1 MKMPKLA
8 YKNLTGRQKA
18 AILLVAIGVDAATK
32 IFKNLKPKD
41 VEVLTQEIANLKTI
55 PSQIIHEVI
64 EEFYQM
70 LLSQN
75 YISDAGEDYAH
86 EVLKGALG
94 DDQAK
99 EVLRKLKNVKS
110 VEQKGFKR
118 LEEVPKDRLLNF
130 LEKEHPQTVAV
141 VLAHLEPLK
150 AAKIYDEFSQDFQ
163 VEVAYR
169 LAQLD
174 QISPDL
180 IREIESFI
188 DANFKGEI
196 IQHIGEIEGEKVIAD
211 MLNQAGKVTEKTVLD
226 GLTRVDPELATQ
238 IKNLMFTFDDL
249 ILVDNRSM
257 QRILK
262 EVDSK
267 ELSLAMKG
275 ASEEVKSKIFGN
287 MSERAGNMLQE
298 ELEFMGPVRV
308 KEVEEAQRRILTI
321 VANLEES
328 GEVIIHREGGEE
340 DVIV

>member
-1 MKMPKLA
+1 MPKLA
-8 YKNLTGRQKA
+8 FKNLSGRQKA

-32 IFKNLKPKD
+32 IFRNLKAKD
-41 VEVLTQEIANLKTI
+41 VEILTQEIANLKTI
-55 PSQIIHEVI
+55 PSNIIHDVI

-75 YISDAGEDYAH
+75 YISDAGEDYAR
-86 EVLKGALG
+86 EVLEGALG
-94 DDQAK
+94 RPQAE
-99 EVLRKLKNVKS
+99 EVLRKLKNVKT

-141 VLAHLEPLK
+141 VLAHLDPAK
-150 AAKIYDEFSQDFQ
+150 AAKIYDEFSQEFQ

-174 QISPDL
+174 QISPEV
-180 IREIESFI
+180 IGEIEAFI
-188 DANFKGEI
+188 DANFKGEVVRE
-196 IQHIGEIEGEKVIAD
+196 IGEIEGEKVIAD
-211 MLNQAGKVTEKTVLD
+211 LLNQAGKVTEKMVLE
-226 GLTRVDPELATQ
+226 GLVRVDPDLATQ

-257 QRILK
+257 QKILK

-267 ELSLAMKG
+267 ELSLALKG
-275 ASEEVKSKIFGN
+275 ASEEVKTKIFEN
-287 MSERAGNMLQE
+287 MSERAGNMLRE

-308 KEVEEAQRRILTI
+308 KEVEEAQRRILSI

-328 GEVIIHREGGEE
+328 GEIVIHRAGGEE

>member
-1 MKMPKLA
+1 MSKLVF
-8 YKNLTGRQKA
+8 KSLSGRQKA

-32 IFKNLKPKD
+32 IFRNLKAED

-55 PSQIIHEVI
+55 PSNIIHDVI

-75 YISDAGEDYAH
+75 YISDAGEDYAR
-86 EVLKGALG
+86 EVLEGALG
-94 DDQAK
+94 NDQAE
-99 EVLRKLKNVKS
+99 EVLRKLKNVKT

-141 VLAHLEPLK
+141 VLAHLDPAK
-150 AAKIYDEFSQDFQ
+150 AAKIYDEFSQEFQ

-174 QISPDL
+174 QISPEVTG
-180 IREIESFI
+180 EIEAFI
-188 DANFKGEI
+188 DANFKGEVVRE
-196 IQHIGEIEGEKVIAD
+196 IGKVEGEKVIAD
-211 MLNQAGKVTEKTVLD
+211 LLNQAGKVTEKTVLE
-226 GLTRVDPELATQ
+226 GLVRIDPDLATQ

-249 ILVDNRSM
+249 IMVDNRSM
-257 QRILK
+257 QKILK

-267 ELSLAMKG
+267 ELSLALKG
-275 ASEEVKSKIFGN
+275 ASEDVKAKIFGN
-287 MSERAGNMLQE
+287 MSERAANMLRE

-308 KEVEEAQRRILTI
+308 KEVEEAQRRILAI
-321 VANLEES
+321 VVNLEEG
-328 GEVIIHREGGEE
+328 GEIVIHRAGGEE